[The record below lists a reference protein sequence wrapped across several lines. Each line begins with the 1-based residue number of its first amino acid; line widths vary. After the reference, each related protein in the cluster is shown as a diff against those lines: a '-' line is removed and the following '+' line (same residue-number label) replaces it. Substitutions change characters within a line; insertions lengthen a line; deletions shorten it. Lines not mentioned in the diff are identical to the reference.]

1 MMGHGGLSKCY
12 MKLKKMDLALEH
24 LNKYY
29 SLSKG
34 ANNYQKQADAA
45 FHLAQLY
52 QKQGNQAEALVNY
65 KNYFDHAKAKGG
77 QS

>member
-1 MMGHGGLSKCY
+1 VQNTCNPSSSLSNNFKYKKDTNPENEMMGHGGLSKCY

-34 ANNYQKQADAA
+34 ANNY
-45 FHLAQLY
+45 
-52 QKQGNQAEALVNY
+52 
-65 KNYFDHAKAKGG
+65 
-77 QS
+77 